1 MEEERGG
8 GPLKVFIDLFLVL
21 LILAAFALSVI
32 FFVRNLNA
40 GNAASSYIPQP
51 LELVA

>member
-1 MEEERGG
+1 MEEERAG
-8 GPLKVFIDLFLVL
+8 GPLKVFVDIFLVL

-40 GNAASSYIPQP
+40 GNAAHSLFSEQLII
-51 LELVA
+51 